1 MTVEELIESLRRL
14 DPRSRVV
21 FTEDHPNRI
30 VRGVEI
36 VDVYEA
42 KGTDIGERE
51 EFLRLFRLGGP
62 GAKVEYERVVVLD
75 DKGPRERE

>member
-14 DPRSRVV
+14 DPRVRVV
-21 FTEDHPNRI
+21 LAEDHPDRI

-42 KGTDIGERE
+42 KGTDIGDAEG

-62 GAKVEYERVVVLD
+62 SARPEYERVVVLD
-75 DKGPRERE
+75 DRNRR